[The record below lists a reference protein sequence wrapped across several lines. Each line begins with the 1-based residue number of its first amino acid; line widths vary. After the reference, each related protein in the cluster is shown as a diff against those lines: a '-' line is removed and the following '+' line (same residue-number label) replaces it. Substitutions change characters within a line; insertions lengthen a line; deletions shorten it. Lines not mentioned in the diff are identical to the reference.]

1 MRNASVIL
9 AASVTGAFAVIASL
23 TIALTIQQQHVAAFN
38 DNNNQG
44 VNNMHNHF
52 QFGSNIGNEGSAT
65 NSETVH
71 SNTNFNSHRD
81 DTTHENTFIKPGNDK

>member
-23 TIALTIQQQHVAAFN
+23 TIALTIQQQDVAAFN

-44 VNNMHNHF
+44 VANNHDHF
-52 QFGSNIGNEGSAT
+52 QIGSLEGNGGIVT
-65 NSETVH
+65 NSKLTH
-71 SNTNFNSHRD
+71 SNENTNTHRD
-81 DTTHENTFIKPGNDK
+81 DQTKTNSFIKPGNDK